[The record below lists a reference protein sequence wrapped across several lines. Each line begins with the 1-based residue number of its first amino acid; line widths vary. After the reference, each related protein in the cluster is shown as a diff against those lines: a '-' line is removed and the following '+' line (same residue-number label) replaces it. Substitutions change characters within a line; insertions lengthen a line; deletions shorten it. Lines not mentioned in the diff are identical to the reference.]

1 MATMTRSDRT
11 PRQRL
16 DPEERKGTILA
27 AAAAAFA
34 AAPYDAVS
42 IAAVAARAGASEA
55 LVYRYF
61 DGKAQLYAQV
71 LRAAVD
77 DLLRRQAEALADLPD
92 GVPVRDRLRATTLVY
107 LDHVASH
114 PTGWSSPLRA
124 GAEPEVAVRI
134 RRETRADYVARL
146 RALLAP
152 STTLRHEYALWGW
165 FGFLDAACLRW
176 VDRGCPAHDRWSL
189 LDAALGAL
197 EGALGDWAA

>member
-1 MATMTRSDRT
+1 MARSDRT

-16 DPEERKGTILA
+16 DPDERRSVILA
-27 AAAAAFA
+27 AATEAFA
-34 AAPYDAVS
+34 QASYDAVS
-42 IAAVAARAGASEA
+42 IATVAGRAGASEA

-61 DGKAQLYAQV
+61 TGKEELYAEV
-71 LRAAVD
+71 LRQAID
-77 DLLRRQAEALADLPD
+77 DLLRRQGSALAELPD

-114 PTGWSSPLRA
+114 PTGWASPYRV
-124 GAEPEVAVRI
+124 GAEPEVALAI
-134 RRETRADYVARL
+134 RRRTREEYVDRL
-146 RALLAP
+146 RELLEP
-152 STTLRHEYALWGW
+152 SGAARHEYALWGY

-176 VDRGCPAHDRWSL
+176 VERGCPADDRWSL